1 MGAKDVSGR
10 KLLTLLNSFGDM
22 PNFYCAHLVKH
33 TAKLKPSLRINC
45 LKHDSDKG
53 VDYRG
58 ALGNISTETWVF
70 KEYLNL

>member
-1 MGAKDVSGR
+1 MGAKDVSGT

-33 TAKLKPSLRINC
+33 TAKLKPSLRINR

-53 VDYRG
+53 ALG